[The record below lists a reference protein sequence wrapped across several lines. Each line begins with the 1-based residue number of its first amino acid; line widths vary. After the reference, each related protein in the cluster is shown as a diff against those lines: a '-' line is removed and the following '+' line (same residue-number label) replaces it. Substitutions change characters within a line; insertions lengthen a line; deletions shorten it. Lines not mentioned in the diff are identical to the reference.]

1 MSLWFL
7 KTTYMRILIAYLL
20 FTFTLSSFAQTTA
33 IDSLQTLLPKAL
45 GKDKIKI
52 LIDLCWEYRF
62 SNADSARAYGLEA
75 LGLAQ
80 KEELKDLEGDA
91 LHNIGITLEAQGDYP
106 GALKYE
112 LPALE
117 IRKTI
122 GNDLKTANTLNN
134 LGIIYDEMGDSKK
147 ALENY
152 FEARKIYERIGDKS
166 KIAMVISNIGIVLK
180 AQREYKKVIG
190 YYHEALQLYKELDNE
205 FGMAACHA
213 NLGSVYYFT
222 QSYDSA
228 LYYALL
234 STDEFRKQN
243 VLQFLPTTLSS
254 AAQAY
259 TKLGKTKE
267 AKASLLEAL
276 KLNEE
281 FDNKFDLS
289 EVLLNLASVYRTE
302 NNIKEAK
309 LSALRGL
316 SIAESI
322 QARKLVM
329 DARLELSAIEEKR
342 GDFNASLQEY
352 KLYNQQKDSLFE
364 QDKTRQIAELQTQ
377 YETEKKEKEISIQ
390 KFQLSEQELTL
401 ERNQAMIIG
410 MLVLLIS
417 FSVVFIL
424 ERSRVKLKEQK
435 SKALQ
440 QQAFQEELTRSV
452 IELQERE
459 RSRFAQ
465 DLHDGF
471 GPLITALKFNLES
484 SKPERAN
491 TESLLTQMYDEIRNV
506 SFALWPQVL
515 ARDGL
520 VSALQELANRLNK
533 SGKIKIEV
541 LAIGLIDLGIAE
553 IMFYRICQE
562 WLTNI
567 LKHGSATKIT
577 IQLISHP
584 DELVVMIEDNGDGF
598 DTAMLEVGKGNGWKN
613 IQSRAHLLK
622 ATLDLDSHSMSA
634 GTTLTLTL
642 PNSIGD
648 LSRKVA

>member
-1 MSLWFL
+1 MRFL
-7 KTTYMRILIAYLL
+7 ITCLLVAYS
-20 FTFTLSSFAQTTA
+20 FSTLAQSNA
-33 IDSLQTLLPKAL
+33 IDSLQSALLSAS

-62 SNADSARAYGLEA
+62 SDADSARAYGLEA
-75 LGLAQ
+75 LGLAR

-180 AQREYKKVIG
+180 AQREYQKVIG
-190 YYHEALQLYKELDNE
+190 YYHEALQLYKELKNE
-205 FGMAACHA
+205 FGIAACHA

-243 VLQFLPTTLSS
+243 VMQFLPTTLSS

-259 TKLGKTKE
+259 SKLGKTKE

-289 EVLLNLASVYRTE
+289 EVLLNLASVYRVE
-302 NNIKEAK
+302 NNINEAK
-309 LSALRGL
+309 QSALRGL

-329 DARLELSAIEEKR
+329 DAHLELSAIEEKG
-342 GDFNASLQEY
+342 GDFNASLQQY
-352 KLYNQQKDSLFE
+352 KLYNQEKDSLFE

-390 KFQLSEQELTL
+390 KFQLSEQDLTL
-401 ERNQAMIIG
+401 ERNQALIIG
-410 MLVLLIS
+410 MIVLLIS
-417 FSVVFIL
+417 LSVVFIL

-435 SKALQ
+435 SQALQ

-452 IELQERE
+452 IDLQERE

-484 SKPERAN
+484 PKPERVN
-491 TESLLTQMYDEIRNV
+491 TDSLLTQMYDEIRNV

-515 ARDGL
+515 ERDGL
-520 VSALQELANRLNK
+520 LPALHELADRLNK
-533 SGKIKIEV
+533 SGKINIEV
-541 LAIGLIDLGIAE
+541 VSIGLIDLGIAE
-553 IMFYRICQE
+553 IMYYRICQE

-567 LKHGSATKIT
+567 LKHGSATKII
-577 IQLISHP
+577 IQLILHP
-584 DELVVMIEDNGDGF
+584 DELVVMIEDNGNGF
-598 DTAMLEVGKGNGWKN
+598 DTAKLEVGKGNGWKN
-613 IQSRAHLLK
+613 IQSRAHILK
-622 ATLDLDSHSMSA
+622 ARLDLDSHIMSS

-642 PNSIGD
+642 PMAFED
-648 LSRKVA
+648 VSREVA